1 MAKLGKHTKEDRKR
15 AALHLVGQSE
25 DIALWQVGVGNMA
38 TWQGVSRSYAH
49 EILEELVSEKMLI
62 SVSRLYR
69 KATENSD
76 AIHAKSYLLSN
87 RARDL
92 YEDKKFITSY
102 NIIIKGKTS

>member
-25 DIALWQVGVGNMA
+25 DIQLWQVGVGNMA
-38 TWQGVSRSYAH
+38 HWQGVSRSYAH
-49 EILEELVSEKMLI
+49 EILEELVKDKMLI

-69 KATENSD
+69 AATENSD
-76 AIHAKSYLLSN
+76 AIHAKSYLLSS

-92 YEDKKFITSY
+92 YEEKKFVQSY
-102 NIIIKGKTS
+102 KVIIGRKTS